1 MYRLSDYHFR
11 ELVTSGPDETAFG
24 AAVKMDDQHVGCVL
38 VTSRNKILGI
48 ATRYDFVHSIIA
60 GEKDPK
66 KTKIKEIMHASPIT
80 IEANAT
86 PIDALRKMVERKVE
100 RLVVKSA
107 EKIYGVISLEDVV
120 GSLEAES
127 LSALSREKY
136 DQIFDM
142 VKKLTPNLLSRYE
155 GEERIELERDLNN
168 EVKALLRL
176 LQEVEVSLRP

>member
-11 ELVTSGPDETAFG
+11 ELVTCSPDETAYD

-38 VTSRNKILGI
+38 ITSGNKVLGI
-48 ATRYDFVHSIIA
+48 ATRYDFVHDIIA
-60 GEKDPK
+60 GEKDSK
-66 KTKIKEIMHASPIT
+66 SVKIKDIMHASPIS
-80 IEANAT
+80 IEGTAT
-86 PIDALRKMVERKVE
+86 PIDALRKMVEGKVE
-100 RLVVKSA
+100 RLVVRSS
-107 EKIYGVISLEDVV
+107 EKIFGVISLEDVV
-120 GSLEAES
+120 GTLEAES
-127 LSALSREKY
+127 LSALSHEKY

-176 LQEVEVSLRP
+176 LQEVEISLRP

>member
-1 MYRLSDYHFR
+1 M
-11 ELVTSGPDETAFG
+11 TSGPDETAFD

-38 VTSRNKILGI
+38 VTSGNKVLGI
-48 ATRYDFVHSIIA
+48 ATRYDFVHNIIA

-66 KTKIKEIMHASPIT
+66 KIKIKDIMHASPISIDGT
-80 IEANAT
+80 VT
-86 PIDALRKMVERKVE
+86 PIDALRKMVEGKVE
-100 RLVVKSA
+100 RLVVRSGD
-107 EKIYGVISLEDVV
+107 KIFGVISLEDVV
-120 GSLEAES
+120 GTLEAES